1 GVGAITDLRAD
12 GLILEIAPGEMDAS
26 GLEALRVL
34 VVEDEMLMR
43 WSIAETLTKAGCY
56 VTEVGDAA
64 GALRAAATEDF
75 DAVVLD
81 YRLQDSDDLK
91 LLEALRD
98 QLPTSRVVM
107 MSAFGTPEIVRQAKA
122 LGVLQFLDKPFD
134 MERLK
139 NLLADPV
146 GLN

>member
-1 GVGAITDLRAD
+1 MDPDR
-12 GLILEIAPGEMDAS
+12 LES
-26 GLEALRVL
+26 LRVL
-34 VVEDEMLMR
+34 IVEDEMLIR

-81 YRLQDSDDLK
+81 YRLPDSNDLK

-98 QLPTSRVVM
+98 RLPRSRVVM
-107 MSAFGTPEIVRQAKA
+107 MSAFGTPEIVRQAEA
-122 LGVLQFLDKPFD
+122 LGVHRFLDKPFE
-134 MERLK
+134 MEALK
-139 NLLADPV
+139 SLLADPA